1 MSEVSIMDYVLNEYH
16 RDISTQDL
24 LDDIKEVATKLNKNT
39 LTQDEYA
46 QYGKYSPTTIRRR
59 FGAWNNALLLCEMQ
73 PSRYQLAAA
82 KSKPLYQ
89 HISDDD
95 LLSDVVAVARH
106 LHKDTIS
113 CGEYA
118 RNGKFSKDTCFKRF
132 GSWESTLLKAH
143 LAPYEQK
150 SNRRISDDILF
161 EEIER
166 IWIQL
171 GRQPTSTD
179 IKSGISKY
187 ALNAYTRHFGGW
199 RGALESFIKWVDS
212 DRSETKN
219 TPIPETQADLSS
231 TASPISSSNPLH
243 STTRNISLRLR
254 FKVMSRDN
262 FKCCLCG
269 ASPAK
274 DPSVELHID
283 HIIPW
288 SKGGETV
295 IDNLQTLCSKCNIGK
310 SDLSL

>member
-1 MSEVSIMDYVLNEYH
+1 MDYVLNEYH
-16 RDISTQDL
+16 RDISNQDL
-24 LDDIKEVATKLNKNT
+24 LDDIKRVAAKLNKNT
-39 LTQDEYA
+39 LTQGEYA

-59 FGAWNNALLLCEMQ
+59 FGGWNKALLLCEIQ
-73 PSRYQLAAA
+73 PSIYQLAAA
-82 KSKPLYQ
+82 KSNPLYQ
-89 HISDDD
+89 HITDDD
-95 LLSDVVAVARH
+95 LLSDVVAVAQH

-113 CGEYA
+113 CGEYTQ
-118 RNGKFSKDTCFKRF
+118 NGKFSKDTCFKRF
-132 GSWESTLLKAH
+132 GTWENTLHKAH
-143 LAPYEQK
+143 LAPYKQK
-150 SNRRISDDILF
+150 SNRRIPDEILL

-179 IKSGISKY
+179 IKNGISKY

-212 DRSETKN
+212 DRSEVGN
-219 TPIPETQADLSS
+219 IPTSKIQTELSS
-231 TASPISSSNPLH
+231 TASPIYSTNVLH
-243 STTRNISLRLR
+243 TTTRNINLRLR
-254 FKVMSRDN
+254 FKVMLRDN

-295 IDNLQTLCSKCNIGK
+295 IENLQTLCSRCNVGK
-310 SDLSL
+310 SNLSI